1 MEAPVLMPGKLSRTW
16 RSLCQRVMRQGPAAL
31 DDAKAGY
38 YIWLLKQYG
47 REAVMR
53 HAHRIE
59 RAMDSIYR
67 EVQQEQQRQR
77 SGGLEL

>member
-1 MEAPVLMPGKLSRTW
+1 MPGKLSRTW
-16 RSLCQRVMRQGPAAL
+16 RGLCERAMRQGPASL
-31 DDAKAGY
+31 ETAKTAY

-47 REAVMR
+47 KDAVTR

-59 RAMDSIYR
+59 RAMESIYR
-67 EVQQEQQRQR
+67 EVQYEQQRQR